1 MYKVFPLFFFFIR
14 LNEVLNMCVI
24 TFADKAQIELFED
37 GTFDI
42 LAISTEDVEF
52 NTVVLL
58 GDDTQ
63 VFNAVNNRLN
73 GVLTP

>member
-1 MYKVFPLFFFFIR
+1 
-14 LNEVLNMCVI
+14 MCII
-24 TFADKAQIELFED
+24 TFADEAQIELFED

-63 VFNAVNNRLN
+63 VFNAVNNRLG